1 MNKKDE
7 SHTLIVGC
15 LVIGLLI
22 ISLTAI
28 IVSEFSEYNNP
39 KITNEEQK
47 LNFTVTPLSVE
58 NIKNGEVI
66 KKTERGR
73 MTYYRMPSETI
84 QIIYHR
90 HHKDKL
96 MNVSANHVKE
106 KFDSTLKK
114 PKASIKIKHGFNLE
128 QLRDP
133 DTVNDYYNHY
143 NVIITYPNHN
153 WKEHHEYKGDHDQ
166 LFIVNKPKKDAL
178 KIEE

>member
-1 MNKKDE
+1 MNKRDE

-22 ISLTAI
+22 IILAI
-28 IVSEFSEYNNP
+28 IVTSQILEYKDP

-96 MNVSANHVKE
+96 MNVSENHVKE

-114 PKASIKIKHGFNLE
+114 PKASIKIKRGFNLE

-166 LFIVNKPKKDAL
+166 LFIVNKPKKDDL

>member
-1 MNKKDE
+1 MNKQNN
-7 SHTLIVGC
+7 SHPLIFGC
-15 LVIGLLI
+15 LVLGELI
-22 ISLTAI
+22 IILAI
-28 IVSEFSEYNNP
+28 IITSTILEYKNP
-39 KITNEEQK
+39 KVTNEEQK

-96 MNVSANHVKE
+96 MNVSVNHVKE

-114 PKASIKIKHGFNLE
+114 PKASIKIKHEFNIS

-133 DTVNDYYNHY
+133 DIVNDYYNHY
-143 NVIITYPNHN
+143 DVTITYPNHN
-153 WKEHHEYKGDHDQ
+153 WKEHHEYKDDHDQ

-178 KIEE
+178 KSEE

>member
-7 SHTLIVGC
+7 AYVFAVVL
-15 LVIGLLI
+15 GLLI
-22 ISLTAI
+22 IILSI
-28 IVSEFSEYNNP
+28 IIASTILEYKNP

-66 KKTERGR
+66 KKTERGGR
-73 MTYYRMPSETI
+73 VTNYRMPSESV

-128 QLRDP
+128 KLRDP
-133 DTVNDYYNHY
+133 DIVNDYYNHY

-153 WKEHHEYKGDHDQ
+153 WKEHHEYKGDNDQ
-166 LFIVNKPKKDAL
+166 LFIVNKPKKDSL

>member
-1 MNKKDE
+1 MNKKKNE
-7 SHTLIVGC
+7 AYVFAVVL
-15 LVIGLLI
+15 GLLI
-22 ISLTAI
+22 ISLSII
-28 IVSEFSEYNNP
+28 IVSTISEYNNP
-39 KITNEEQK
+39 KVTNEEQK

-66 KKTERGR
+66 KKTERGGR
-73 MTYYRMPSETI
+73 VTAYRMPSETI

-106 KFDSTLKK
+106 KFDSALKK
-114 PKASIKIKHGFNLE
+114 PKASIKIKHEFNIS
-128 QLRDP
+128 QLREP
-133 DTVNDYYNHY
+133 DIVNDYYNHY
-143 NVIITYPNHN
+143 DVTITYPNHN

-166 LFIVNKPKKDAL
+166 LFIVNKPKKDSL